1 MDGFKQGVYA
11 LQLFKDGQKKILI
24 IDDFLVTEDETPI
37 SMEAQLWAHLI
48 EKAMAKMYGTYMD
61 LYKEEQNQW
70 QIYNDLT
77 GAKSYI
83 LEMKEESL
91 DIVR

>member
-37 SMEAQLWAHLI
+37 SMEA
-48 EKAMAKMYGTYMD
+48 
-61 LYKEEQNQW
+61 
-70 QIYNDLT
+70 
-77 GAKSYI
+77 
-83 LEMKEESL
+83 
-91 DIVR
+91 